1 MANRLTHFNPFSDI
15 ARFEP
20 FHGFEGLLR
29 NMNMRSLGDWDND
42 SSIKI
47 DVSETDDKYLVK
59 ADIPGVRKEDIK
71 VAVDGNQ
78 ISISAEV
85 QKESEEKKGE
95 AVVRRE
101 RFYGQ
106 QYRSFALA
114 HDIEDSKAV
123 ARYQNGVLE
132 LELPKKSG
140 GKENRQI
147 QIQ

>member
-20 FHGFEGLLR
+20 LHGFEGLLR
-29 NMNMRSLGDWDND
+29 NMNMRPLADREND

-47 DVSETDDKYLVK
+47 DVSETGDKYMVK

-101 RFYGQ
+101 RFFGQ

-114 HDIEDSKAV
+114 HDIDDNKAV

-132 LELPKKSG
+132 LELPKKAG
-140 GKENRQI
+140 DKENKQI

>member
-1 MANRLTHFNPFSDI
+1 MANRLTHFNPFNDV
-15 ARFEP
+15 ARLEP
-20 FHGFEGLLR
+20 FHGLEGLLR
-29 NMNMRSLGDWDND
+29 NMNMRTLTDWDSD
-42 SSIKI
+42 TSIKI
-47 DVSETDDKYLVK
+47 DVSETEDKYLVK

-78 ISISAEV
+78 VSISAEV
-85 QKESEEKKGE
+85 QKESEDKKGE

-114 HDIEDSKAV
+114 HDIDDSKAV

-132 LELPKKSG
+132 LDLPKKSG
-140 GKENRQI
+140 GNANKQI